1 MPFNTWI
8 KPMTVTRRMTFA
20 LATGLLAALAGSA
33 AFSADTTIN
42 VSLWD
47 KGADSAMMDE
57 MHKFGITDAAKADMS
72 MAMMG
77 IKLDQATVPAGM
89 VTFAVTNDSKDI
101 IHEMVVA
108 PLTSMNVE
116 PPYNADENKIDEDA
130 AGHLGE
136 VAELNPGQTGSLGI
150 DLKPGQY
157 LLYCNIPGHYIG
169 GMWTVLTVTE

>member
-1 MPFNTWI
+1 
-8 KPMTVTRRMTFA
+8 MTLA
-20 LATGLLAALAGSA
+20 LAGGVFAAFCGSAALA
-33 AFSADTTIN
+33 ADSTIK

-47 KGADSAMMDE
+47 KGPDSAMMDDTH
-57 MHKFGITDAAKADMS
+57 MYPMGKDMMANMG

-77 IKLDQATVPAGM
+77 ITIDQSTVPAGK
-89 VTFAVTNDSKDI
+89 VTFEVSNDSKDI
-101 IHEMVVA
+101 IHEMVLS
-108 PLTSMNVE
+108 PITGLDE
-116 PPYNADENKIDEDA
+116 KLPYLADEYKIDEDA

-136 VAELNPGQTGSLGI
+136 VAELDPGKSGTLGI